1 MIHAG
6 YKGSRKNTLHANAE
20 YALFLP
26 FISRKNHL
34 RLFYYFNA
42 FRHCMKTRLKI
53 FILDMNINLNK
64 K

>member
-26 FISRKNHL
+26 LYHAGITKDF
-34 RLFYYFNA
+34 FYYFNA
-42 FRHCMKTRLKI
+42 FRHCMKKRLKI